1 MVFVRCRHGETPLMM
16 AAVSGG
22 SAALEVLLD
31 GGAAVW
37 TQDCEGRT
45 AMSLARECGNAF
57 PRAFSSLSLGAK
69 EAEAEREPEPEEQEE
84 GAARIPPADA
94 AEYDDY

>member
-1 MVFVRCRHGETPLMM
+1 
-16 AAVSGG
+16 
-22 SAALEVLLD
+22 
-31 GGAAVW
+31 
-37 TQDCEGRT
+37 
-45 AMSLARECGNAF
+45 MSLARECGNAF

-69 EAEAEREPEPEEQEE
+69 EAEAERQPEPVEEEQEE

>member
-1 MVFVRCRHGETPLMM
+1 
-16 AAVSGG
+16 
-22 SAALEVLLD
+22 
-31 GGAAVW
+31 
-37 TQDCEGRT
+37 
-45 AMSLARECGNAF
+45 MSLARECGNAF

-69 EAEAEREPEPEEQEE
+69 EAEGEREPEPEEQEE